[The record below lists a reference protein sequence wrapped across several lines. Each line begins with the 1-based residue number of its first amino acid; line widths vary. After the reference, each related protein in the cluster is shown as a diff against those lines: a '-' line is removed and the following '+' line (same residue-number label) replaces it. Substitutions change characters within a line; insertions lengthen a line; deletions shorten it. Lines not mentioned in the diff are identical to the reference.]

1 MHDYLGDGL
10 HVEFDGDQFRLFTER
25 DSGTHKV
32 FLDRVVLKA
41 FLDFVARAGV
51 PVTG

>member
-10 HVEFDGDQFRLFTER
+10 YVEFDGDQFRLFTER